1 MGALTISH
9 LETLTLKE
17 IYSLAKE
24 YKVSYY
30 AKLTKRELIFAIL
43 KAQAEKDGF
52 LFMDGILEIIPS
64 EGFGF
69 LRPIN
74 YSPSAEDIYISASQ
88 IRRFDLRNG
97 DKVSGKVRP
106 PKENERYYG
115 LLHVDAVNGE
125 DPETSKE
132 RVHFPALTALYPDR
146 FMQLESNPNMLST
159 RIMDLMTP
167 VGFGQRGLIVA
178 PPKAGKTML
187 IKEMAN
193 SISKIV
199 VGI

>member
-1 MGALTISH
+1 
-9 LETLTLKE
+9 
-17 IYSLAKE
+17 
-24 YKVSYY
+24 
-30 AKLTKRELIFAIL
+30 KLTKRELIFAIL
-43 KAQAEKDGF
+43 KAQAEKDGY

-97 DKVSGKVRP
+97 DQVSGKVRR

-115 LLHVDAVNGE
+115 LLHVDAVNGD
-125 DPETSKE
+125 DPETAKE

-146 FMQLESNPNMLST
+146 FMKLERKNNDLST
-159 RIMDLMTP
+159 RIIDLMAS
-167 VGFGQRGLIVA
+167 VGFGERVIVLLA
-178 PPKAGKTML
+178 TKA
-187 IKEMAN
+187 
-193 SISKIV
+193 
-199 VGI
+199 